1 MFLCSFLIVI
11 SLVCGAYLVGNA
23 FTTKEYKQAKDT
35 FKVPFKSEG
44 KGNFRTVSFK
54 FKAVAPRTRLTF
66 YNSFYHTRIYDYGSL
81 CGPVLDQVLGVVD
94 AGEEIF
100 AAAIREV
107 DTEFVEI
114 LAFREV
120 QNSFFGK
127 SDLSFLCILR
137 PLSVEI
143 KKQELEIEAAQK
155 EELGFDHQE
164 VAMPSVPP
172 PDKLLSMEELRERRL
187 IDPRLPKT
195 YRNKIATTKFTP
207 WPIEIRFCEPT
218 TSTNQTKSP
227 PSLNF
232 WFRAREKLSDDQPC
246 IVCQTIFNSG
256 SEDYSQQKEEKHV
269 DLIKSLKSSM
279 DNLNKEYHAK
289 VGKDEKRE
297 FNSFMKLI
305 KNGEIYSVFKE
316 ISVTG
321 NALERVLALEIELA
335 EALQAKKKSS
345 MQFQR
350 FKCPFGE

>member
-1 MFLCSFLIVI
+1 MVL
-11 SLVCGAYLVGNA
+11 YL
-23 FTTKEYKQAKDT
+23 Q
-35 FKVPFKSEG
+35 
-44 KGNFRTVSFK
+44 
-54 FKAVAPRTRLTF
+54 
-66 YNSFYHTRIYDYGSL
+66 
-81 CGPVLDQVLGVVD
+81 
-94 AGEEIF
+94 GEEIF

-114 LAFREV
+114 LAFSPVFLFFREV

-289 VGKDEKRE
+289 DSYE
-297 FNSFMKLI
+297 FYPLLRLI

-350 FKCPFGE
+350 FKCPFGSGFQPSSSRT